1 MEGVGELSVLF
12 KTASEIGFNRRIGQ
26 NVGRALRGG
35 SRVPV
40 HLREDTGTGHRW
52 AACVSISLYAFQL
65 STKFLFQSPVGSEA
79 QQMLS
84 TEKKVS
90 ALFFKLKDKVAGSK
104 QLLAFVAA

>member
-40 HLREDTGTGHRW
+40 HLREDTGHRW